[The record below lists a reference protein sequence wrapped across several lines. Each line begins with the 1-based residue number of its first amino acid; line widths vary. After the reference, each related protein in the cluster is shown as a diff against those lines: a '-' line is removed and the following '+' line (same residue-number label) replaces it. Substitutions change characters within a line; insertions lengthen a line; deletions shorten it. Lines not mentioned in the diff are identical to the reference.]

1 MLTSSQER
9 VPRSVTPMEEDVLCA
24 VHHDEP
30 RPQTVH
36 RSSVLHSCDEVRRSS
51 SRRRSGRLLKG
62 KGQTEERIKPENS
75 VRTPEL
81 QQKNTSLIMKERGS
95 WKNHEEITDMWP
107 ADKTVRSCKRKLE
120 LPSITSE
127 SHVLK
132 NSSTVQ
138 EHSRSSLDMDP
149 KCPESPPPA
158 KRWVIGPL
166 LQSFK
171 SKMASFTEIVMSP
184 VRLFK
189 PTDSSLSNALT
200 SHCEQLAG
208 SNKESSSISKEQQP
222 DVERDVTKDLFSK
235 EETVCPPSKISIV
248 VERLN
253 FNTNLSNESD
263 SDENKALVSPST
275 SDIQRNGVQCLLQS
289 IQEGHGSLN
298 SSSARDLSCHVEQ
311 PMGPSNEYQN
321 KVYNATSVSEQSG
334 SKSSQEK
341 SRFSDPRLLTDT
353 PDTIDLK
360 LARVEVP
367 CPNTSCSLSL
377 TKNTNRKGLMDS
389 EESFL
394 RMPIRTSPRKMS
406 KLPLDSNRLTP
417 LRSAKKV
424 SVTLSEQNI
433 LVGATKVSEYTHNNK
448 ARIQPFSK
456 DDGVP
461 PLGCEKKPR
470 KTVPKI
476 ELVRCLE
483 KDKLVKKVKSCSGRT
498 KIKNKANFE
507 QEFPASILARVP
519 VNETSIQIG
528 KRRKVQVSG
537 NLTLSSRDGVE
548 MMSFASE
555 MSGSCESPERDKIGQ
570 ERVSRSRSRRDGKC
584 RTPATLGIE
593 NDTIGSLSS
602 SDASKSALVD
612 SCLQGNGTS
621 GMGASDCNDSNPV
634 EARPSLRSRGMVT
647 VGGSVKSVKSWN
659 ARQRKTACHFESG
672 VSLGSSTEQP
682 GEPWAKNGHRDLE
695 EASNATDQEQA
706 KFAQKNNVCQAKNKL
721 DASAVASVLSSS
733 KKPLVHVKRLESREV
748 KDIDAVEEP
757 RVSMSLTLQVGTKTD
772 EQKGSVTLLPVQT
785 GSTSQWQAGR
795 PIENCRTT
803 RGMGKWGT
811 PAKEIN
817 TSKTALVHFK
827 DQSFIDKELGQLGKA
842 KEKKKSKVGRPRRKC
857 ISLLRKKD
865 ARDDEEQTRNQTEEA
880 IPVVSSSGS
889 GSSRLLRSF
898 SCPDIP
904 SLLHGDNV
912 PLAPLH
918 DQIPPSPP
926 KKFCPAPPDAHHPHS
941 PSKRARRHTVCSVEI
956 EREIAPRCLRKE
968 VHPTGWSS
976 ASNHVYPHSHSS
988 SLTALASC
996 FLSSPLAFLSKKSS
1010 QGRSDDDVDLAS
1022 TSPRSFVKSPS
1033 PSFLK
1038 SPTSPTLTANPA
1050 FFASVPPTPEQS
1062 SASVSSPCSVFEPVP
1077 VEADV
1082 VQREREEDS
1091 QSSFSLKLSSR
1102 SISEERALSDSEIK
1116 TDDKREERRKVSSI
1130 RIRKTLPK
1138 PQYNLTPMGLPKAI
1152 RIKKK
1157 VFTVEEIY
1165 TNKNFSKPPEGRFE
1179 TIFEVPQSR
1188 QDSSQS
1194 LFGQKRMKR
1203 FIEFPELG
1211 VPRKPRKPRKP
1222 LVGGAGVGGAQRK
1235 AAGNSGIGRT
1245 RRGVWASSR
1254 DEDALN
1260 LQDLDSLLCSKL
1272 NELDSWM
1279 ALEQLAY

>member
-1 MLTSSQER
+1 MLTSAQER

-24 VHHDEP
+24 VHHAEP
-30 RPQTVH
+30 QPQTVH

-51 SRRRSGRLLKG
+51 PRRSGRLLKG

-81 QQKNTSLIMKERGS
+81 QQKNMCLIMKERGS
-95 WKNHEEITDMWP
+95 WKNHEDNEEITDKLP
-107 ADKTVRSCKRKLE
+107 GDKTVRSCKRKLE

-127 SHVLK
+127 SHISK

-138 EHSRSSLDMDP
+138 EHSRSSLDMEP

-158 KRWVIGPL
+158 KRWAIGPL
-166 LQSFK
+166 FQSFK

-184 VRLFK
+184 VRLFN
-189 PTDSSLSNALT
+189 PTDSSLSNSLT
-200 SHCEQLAG
+200 SHREQLTD
-208 SNKESSSISKEQQP
+208 SNKESSSSISKP
-222 DVERDVTKDLFSK
+222 DIERDVAKNLFSK
-235 EETVCPPSKISIV
+235 EETVCTPSKVSIV

-253 FNTNLSNESD
+253 FNTNSSNESD
-263 SDENKALVSPST
+263 SDENKAVVSPST
-275 SDIQRNGVQCLLQS
+275 SDIQRDGVQCLSQS

-298 SSSARDLSCHVEQ
+298 SSSARYLSCHVEQ
-311 PMGPSNEYQN
+311 PMGPSNEYES

-353 PDTIDLK
+353 SDTIDLK
-360 LARVEVP
+360 PARVEVP

-377 TKNTNRKGLMDS
+377 TKDTNRKSLMDS

-394 RMPIRTSPRKMS
+394 RVPIRTSPRKTS
-406 KLPLDSNRLTP
+406 KLPLDSDGLTP

-424 SVTLSEQNI
+424 SVTLSEQKI
-433 LVGATKVSEYTHNNK
+433 LDGTTKVSEYTHNNK
-448 ARIQPFSK
+448 AQIQPLSK

-461 PLGCEKKPR
+461 PPGYEKKTR
-470 KTVPKI
+470 KAVPKT
-476 ELVRCLE
+476 ETVRGLE
-483 KDKLVKKVKSCSGRT
+483 KDKLVKKVRSCSGRT
-498 KIKNKANFE
+498 KIENKVNFE
-507 QEFPASILARVP
+507 QEIPASVLARVP
-519 VNETSIQIG
+519 VNETSVPIG
-528 KRRKVQVSG
+528 KRRKVQVLG

-548 MMSFASE
+548 TMSFASE
-555 MSGSCESPERDKIGQ
+555 MSGSCESSERDKIGQ
-570 ERVSRSRSRRDGKC
+570 ERVSRSRNRRDAKC

-602 SDASKSALVD
+602 SDASKSAC
-612 SCLQGNGTS
+612 CLQGNGKS
-621 GMGASDCNDSNPV
+621 EMGASDCNDSTPV

-672 VSLGSSTEQP
+672 ASLGSSTEQP
-682 GEPWAKNGHRDLE
+682 GEPWAKNGHRELE
-695 EASNATDQEQA
+695 EASNANDQEQA
-706 KFAQKNNVCQAKNKL
+706 NFAQKNNVCQAKNKL
-721 DASAVASVLSSS
+721 DASGVASVLSSS
-733 KKPLVHVKRLESREV
+733 KKPLVHVKRLECRAV

-772 EQKGSVTLLPVQT
+772 EQKGSVILSPVHT

-795 PIENCRTT
+795 PTENCRTT
-803 RGMGKWGT
+803 RRMGKWGT
-811 PAKEIN
+811 LAKEIN
-817 TSKTALVHFK
+817 TSKTVLVRLK
-827 DQSFIDKELGQLGKA
+827 DQGFIDKELGQLSKA
-842 KEKKKSKVGRPRRKC
+842 KEKKKKSKVDRQRRKC
-857 ISLLRKKD
+857 VSLVRTRD
-865 ARDDEEQTRNQTEEA
+865 AQDYEEQTLYQTEEA
-880 IPVVSSSGS
+880 GPVVSSSGS

-898 SCPDIP
+898 SCPNIP
-904 SLLHGDNV
+904 SLLHSDSV

-926 KKFCPAPPDAHHPHS
+926 KKSCPAPPDAHHPHS

-968 VHPTGWSS
+968 VHPTGWSN

-988 SLTALASC
+988 SLTVLASC

-1077 VEADV
+1077 MEADV

-1091 QSSFSLKLSSR
+1091 QSNFSLELSSR

-1116 TDDKREERRKVSSI
+1116 TDDKRVERRKVSSI

-1157 VFTVEEIY
+1157 VFSVEEIY

-1211 VPRKPRKPRKP
+1211 VPRKPRKSRKP

-1235 AAGNSGIGRT
+1235 ATGNSGIGRT

-1260 LQDLDSLLCSKL
+1260 LQDLDLLLCSKL
-1272 NELDSWM
+1272 KELDSWM
-1279 ALEQLAY
+1279 VLEQLAY

>member
-30 RPQTVH
+30 RPQTVCH
-36 RSSVLHSCDEVRRSS
+36 SSFLHSCAEVRRSS
-51 SRRRSGRLLKG
+51 PRRRSGRLLKG

-75 VRTPEL
+75 VRTPTL
-81 QQKNTSLIMKERGS
+81 QQKNMCLVMKERGS
-95 WKNHEEITDMWP
+95 WKNHEDNEDITDKWP
-107 ADKTVRSCKRKLE
+107 GDKTVRTCKRKLE

-127 SHVLK
+127 SHILK

-138 EHSRSSLDMDP
+138 EHSCSSPEP

-166 LQSFK
+166 FQSFK

-189 PTDSSLSNALT
+189 PTDSSLSNSLT
-200 SHCEQLAG
+200 SCHEQLTG
-208 SNKESSSISKEQQP
+208 SNTEGSSISKEQQP
-222 DVERDVTKDLFSK
+222 DVERGVTKDLFSK
-235 EETVCPPSKISIV
+235 EKTVCTPSKISIV

-253 FNTNLSNESD
+253 FNTHSSNESD
-263 SDENKALVSPST
+263 SDKNKAVVLPGT
-275 SDIQRNGVQCLLQS
+275 PDIQRDGVQCLSQS
-289 IQEGHGSLN
+289 VQEGHGSLN

-311 PMGPSNEYQN
+311 PMGLSNEYKN
-321 KVYNATSVSEQSG
+321 KVYNTTSVSEQSG
-334 SKSSQEK
+334 SMSSQEK
-341 SRFSDPRLLTDT
+341 SRFSDQRLLTDT
-353 PDTIDLK
+353 TDTIDLQ

-367 CPNTSCSLSL
+367 CPDTSCLLSL
-377 TKNTNRKGLMDS
+377 TKDTNGK
-389 EESFL
+389 
-394 RMPIRTSPRKMS
+394 IRTSPRKMS
-406 KLPLDSNRLTP
+406 KLPLDSEGLTP

-424 SVTLSEQNI
+424 SVTLSEQKI
-433 LVGATKVSEYTHNNK
+433 LDGARKVSEYTHNNK
-448 ARIQPFSK
+448 ARIQPLSK

-461 PLGCEKKPR
+461 PPGCDKKNR
-470 KTVPKI
+470 KAVPKTDP
-476 ELVRCLE
+476 VRRLE
-483 KDKLVKKVKSCSGRT
+483 KDRLVKKVKSSSRRT
-498 KIKNKANFE
+498 KIENRGNFE
-507 QEFPASILARVP
+507 QESPASILARVP

-537 NLTLSSRDGVE
+537 NLTLSSRDCVE

-555 MSGSCESPERDKIGQ
+555 MSGTCESSERDKMGQ
-570 ERVSRSRSRRDGKC
+570 ETVSRSRSRRDAKC

-602 SDASKSALVD
+602 SDASKSALVH
-612 SCLQGNGTS
+612 SCLQGNSTS
-621 GMGASDCNDSNPV
+621 GMDTGDCNGSTLL
-634 EARPSLRSRGMVT
+634 EARPSLTSRGMVT
-647 VGGSVKSVKSWN
+647 VGGSVKSVKSLN
-659 ARQRKTACHFESG
+659 ARQRKTECHFESG
-672 VSLGSSTEQP
+672 ASLSSSTEQP
-682 GEPWAKNGHRDLE
+682 GEPWAKNGHQDFE
-695 EASNATDQEQA
+695 EASSATNQEQA
-706 KFAQKNNVCQAKNKL
+706 SFAQRNNVCKAKNKL
-721 DASAVASVLSSS
+721 DASGVVPILSSS
-733 KKPLVHVKRLESREV
+733 KKPLVHVKRLEAI

-757 RVSMSLTLQVGTKTD
+757 RVSMSLTLQVGTETD
-772 EQKGSVTLLPVQT
+772 EQKGSVILSPVQT

-803 RGMGKWGT
+803 RRMGKWGA
-811 PAKEIN
+811 PAKDIN
-817 TSKTALVHFK
+817 MSKTALVHLK

-842 KEKKKSKVGRPRRKC
+842 KEEKKKSKVDRQRRKC
-857 ISLLRKKD
+857 VSLVRKKD
-865 ARDDEEQTRNQTEEA
+865 ARDDEEQTVNQTEEA
-880 IPVVSSSGS
+880 DPVVSSSGS

-904 SLLHGDNV
+904 SLLHSDNV
-912 PLAPLH
+912 PLVPLH

-926 KKFCPAPPDAHHPHS
+926 KKSCPTPPHAHHPHS

-976 ASNHVYPHSHSS
+976 ASNHVYQHSHSS

-996 FLSSPLAFLSKKSS
+996 FLSSPLAFLSKKSG
-1010 QGRSDDDVDLAS
+1010 QGRSDGDVDLAS
-1022 TSPRSFVKSPS
+1022 TSPRSFIKSPS
-1033 PSFLK
+1033 PSILK
-1038 SPTSPTLTANPA
+1038 SSTSPTFTANPA
-1050 FFASVPPTPEQS
+1050 FFASLPPAPEQS

-1077 VEADV
+1077 IEADV
-1082 VQREREEDS
+1082 VQRAEDS
-1091 QSSFSLKLSSR
+1091 QSSFSLELSSR

-1116 TDDKREERRKVSSI
+1116 TDDKRVERRKVSSI

-1157 VFTVEEIY
+1157 VFSVEEIY

-1179 TIFEVPQSR
+1179 TIFEMPQSR

-1211 VPRKPRKPRKP
+1211 VPRKPRKLRKP
-1222 LVGGAGVGGAQRK
+1222 LVGAAGVGGAQRK
-1235 AAGNSGIGRT
+1235 AAVNSGMGRT